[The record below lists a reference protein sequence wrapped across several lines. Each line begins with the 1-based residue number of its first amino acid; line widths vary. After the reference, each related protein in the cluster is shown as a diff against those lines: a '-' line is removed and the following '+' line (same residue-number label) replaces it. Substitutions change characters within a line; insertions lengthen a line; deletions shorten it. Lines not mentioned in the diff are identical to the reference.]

1 MTIEIAKVLAIVA
14 AIVSAL
20 VTTILALF
28 KWVKQLIKERNDR
41 DAAQIQALEEDLDT
55 ATKKLDEEKE
65 ARLKDQRDY
74 SNGVIA
80 LSHRFREAV
89 MAVVKWPKK

>member
-1 MTIEIAKVLAIVA
+1 MTIEIAKVLAIA
-14 AIVSAL
+14 GIIASSL
-20 VTTILALF
+20 VTAIIY
-28 KWVKQLIKERNDR
+28 LIKWIRSLVEKQNER
-41 DAAQIQALEEDLDT
+41 DAAQILELGKDLDALT
-55 ATKKLDEEKE
+55 QKLDEEKE